1 MFQHRAEI
9 NSLPD
14 GSVRLDMSTL
24 DIILIDDDF
33 GWTYTSIWGSE
44 GPLREYIPFAPY
56 PIVLFLSQGMLQ
68 RFIQADSSDP
78 SVCEFQ
84 QQTRVI
90 HSMEGQRNVLT
101 VEEFAKRL
109 GLVVSGRL
117 PHEIMQCLSASS
129 VSPEALASMVLFPIQ
144 DSLNGSP
151 HSHQFD
157 EFWVRRRHRIL
168 GNLMDPHHVYEY
180 GDFVTLRTHGETWL
194 VPEHGLYQGQ
204 TDDVAGFVPQLA
216 SSPLCQV
223 IPLEI
228 QRGYALMPRHRII
241 PGTPMEAEVSGWML
255 TVERGEVGKPED
267 PWSFMRWGVGQL
279 PSVQRRL
286 PLDLSVAVHT

>member
-56 PIVLFLSQGMLQ
+56 PIVLFLSQGTLQ

-78 SVCEFQ
+78 GTLEFQ
-84 QQTRVI
+84 QRTGVI
-90 HSMEGQRNVLT
+90 HSIAGQRTVLT
-101 VEEFAKRL
+101 VREFAKRA
-109 GLVVSGRL
+109 GVEVSGRL
-117 PHEIMQCLSASS
+117 PHEIMQCLGAASIT
-129 VSPEALASMVLFPIQ
+129 PEALASLVLFPIQ
-144 DSLNGSP
+144 DSVDGNT

-157 EFWVRRRHRIL
+157 EFWVRRRHHIL
-168 GNLMDPHHVYEY
+168 GSLMDPEHVYRH
-180 GDFVTLRTHGETWL
+180 GDLVTLRTHGEARL

-204 TDDVAGFVPQLA
+204 RDDVAGFVPLNA

-279 PSVQRRL
+279 PSVQRRM